1 MTKSIRRDFVEDY
14 GLRFNTRLIFR
25 EDEDFLLRYMQHM
38 DGEICCME
46 QGAYNYAVPDFT
58 KKYSSPDNFYSF
70 LSIFSTLQAIYGRE
84 RNWLID
90 DYIKEL
96 TQSLFCSFDVKASDR
111 KQKLRLYK
119 AEVGRQVLG
128 VKNLSSVSRYLLAYV
143 PSVSIL
149 GFILDLKVK
158 LFKR

>member
-1 MTKSIRRDFVEDY
+1 
-14 GLRFNTRLIFR
+14 
-25 EDEDFLLRYMQHM
+25 MQHM
-38 DGEICCME
+38 DGEMCCIE

-143 PSVSIL
+143 PGVSIL